1 MKVSFPEFLITRVT
15 VIMFITVIV
24 NGAYASM
31 SGDVFEPIIGTIIDP
46 KDELS
51 SKKYKLNSK
60 YDIYWGRALKKV
72 VLTFLMLL
80 VIYAV
85 IRIFF

>member
-1 MKVSFPEFLITRVT
+1 MKLTFTEFILTRVT

-24 NGAYASM
+24 NGAYIAL
-31 SGDVFEPIIGTIIDP
+31 SGDVFEPIMSTIIDP
-46 KDELS
+46 NDELS
-51 SKKYKLNSK
+51 SKKYQLNSK

-72 VLTFLMLL
+72 VLTFLMLII
-80 VIYAV
+80 IYAV